1 MPTTTARPTTPVRDA
16 ILEAAPRL
24 LGRLGYRKSTMDD
37 LAREAGVGRR
47 SIYVHFT
54 SKEEVFLAS
63 IDRVVENLMTELE
76 TIAASDAAPADRL
89 QRMLVT
95 RVLFRFDSVHGYY
108 QSLDEMFSV
117 LRPAYLE
124 RRERYIESEALVF
137 ARVCAEGE
145 RDGTLQ
151 LSDAAETARTL
162 LLATNALLPYS
173 LNTREL
179 GSRREIERQ
188 AERIAELVVRGL
200 TRRKR

>member
-1 MPTTTARPTTPVRDA
+1 MPSQTTRIPIREA

-63 IDRVVENLMTELE
+63 IDRVVENLITELE
-76 TIAASDAAPADRL
+76 SIAASDSPPAERL
-89 QRMLVT
+89 QRMLVV

-124 RRERYIESEALVF
+124 RRERYIESEAAVF
-137 ARVCAEGE
+137 ARVCTEGE
-145 RDGTLQ
+145 RDGSLQ
-151 LSDAAETARTL
+151 ITDATESARTM
-162 LLATNALLPYS
+162 LLATSALLPYS
-173 LNTREL
+173 LSAREL

-188 AERIAELVVRGL
+188 VERVAELLLRGL
-200 TRRKR
+200 VKRKR

>member
-1 MPTTTARPTTPVRDA
+1 MPSQTTRTPVREA

-63 IDRVVENLMTELE
+63 IDRVVENLIAELE
-76 TIAASDAAPADRL
+76 TIAASDATPADRL

-124 RRERYIESEALVF
+124 RRERYIESEAVVF

-145 RDGTLQ
+145 RDGSLQ
-151 LSDAAETARTL
+151 LTDAHESARTL
-162 LLATNALLPYS
+162 LLATSALLPYS

-188 AERIAELVVRGL
+188 VERIAELLLRGL

>member
-1 MPTTTARPTTPVRDA
+1 MSLPTLRLPVREC

-37 LAREAGVGRR
+37 LAREAGVARR
-47 SIYVHFT
+47 SIYVHFA

-63 IDRVVENLMTELE
+63 IDRVVENLLAELE
-76 TIAASDAAPADRL
+76 RIATSDASPADRL
-89 QRMLVT
+89 QRMLVA

-108 QSLDEMFSV
+108 QSLDEMFAV
-117 LRPAYLE
+117 LRPAYLQ
-124 RRERYIESEALVF
+124 RRERYIESEAAVF
-137 ARVCAEGE
+137 ARVLEQGA

-151 LSDAAETARTL
+151 VDDPLQSAHTL

-188 AERIAELVVRGL
+188 VQRVAELVLRGL
-200 TRRKR
+200 ARRGR

>member
-1 MPTTTARPTTPVRDA
+1 MSAPGTRVSVRDN
-16 ILEAAPRL
+16 ILDAAPRL

-63 IDRVVENLMTELE
+63 IDRVVENLIAELDS
-76 TIAASDAAPADRL
+76 IATSDAPPAERL
-89 QRMLVT
+89 QRMLVA

-108 QSLDEMFSV
+108 QSLDEMFAV

-124 RRERYIESEALVF
+124 RRERYTESEAAVF
-137 ARVCAEGE
+137 ARVLTQGE
-145 RDGTLQ
+145 RDGSLQ
-151 LSDAAETARTL
+151 IASALECAHTL

-173 LNTREL
+173 LSTREL
-179 GSRREIERQ
+179 GSRRAIERQ
-188 AERIAELVVRGL
+188 VQRIADVVLHGIV
-200 TRRKR
+200 RRKR

>member
-1 MPTTTARPTTPVRDA
+1 MSAPAVRLPVREC
-16 ILEAAPRL
+16 ILDAAPRL

-47 SIYVHFT
+47 SIYVHFA

-63 IDRVVENLMTELE
+63 IDRVVEGLIAELE
-76 TIAASDAAPADRL
+76 RIAASEATPAERL
-89 QRMLVT
+89 QRMLVA

-108 QSLDEMFSV
+108 QSLDEMFAV

-124 RRERYIESEALVF
+124 RRERYIESEAAVF
-137 ARVCAEGE
+137 ARVLSQGE
-145 RDGTLQ
+145 RDGSLQ
-151 LSDAAETARTL
+151 IADPLESAHTL

-188 AERIAELVVRGL
+188 VERIADLVLRGL
-200 TRRKR
+200 ARRKR

>member
-1 MPTTTARPTTPVRDA
+1 MPAQTRTSIRDL

-37 LAREAGVGRR
+37 LAREAGVARR

-63 IDRVVENLMTELE
+63 IDRVVENLIAELE
-76 TIAASDAAPADRL
+76 AIATSDAPPAERL

-117 LRPAYLE
+117 LRPAYLQ
-124 RRERYIESEALVF
+124 RRERYIETEATVF

-145 RDGTLQ
+145 RDGSLQ
-151 LSDAAETARTL
+151 VSDAAETARTL

-188 AERIAELVVRGL
+188 AERIAELLLRGL